1 MAVAKASAVVP
12 SGAMTVVLAR
22 PWRAAPLAGL
32 MTCEYRFPFKS
43 KNCSPSPN
51 VDSATLYTTSV
62 QGAAPSAQDGRT
74 TPDCRDG
81 LIEART
87 TDALSF
93 HPF

>member
-1 MAVAKASAVVP
+1 MRVRSRRAGVAL
-12 SGAMTVVLAR
+12 GLTVACVL
-22 PWRAAPLAGL
+22 LA
-32 MTCEYRFPFKS
+32 
-43 KNCSPSPN
+43 
-51 VDSATLYTTSV
+51 TSV